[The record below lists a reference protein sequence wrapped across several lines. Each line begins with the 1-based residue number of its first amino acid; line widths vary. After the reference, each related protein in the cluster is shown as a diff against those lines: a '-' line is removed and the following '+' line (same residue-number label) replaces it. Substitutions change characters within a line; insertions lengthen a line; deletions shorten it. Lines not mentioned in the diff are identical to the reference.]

1 MLSHKQ
7 IWGAIDA
14 LAARHGHSSSG
25 LARAAGLDPTT
36 FNKSKRLGPEGR
48 LRWPSTESLSK
59 ILQVTG
65 ASLDDFVSL
74 VSRGGGS
81 KANTRTLPFL
91 KMKEAAKKKVFD
103 DEGRPSGK
111 AWDKVAFPDLP
122 DQSAFALDV
131 SNDGAAPV
139 YQIGDLVVVSPA
151 AECRRNDRVAVK
163 GQDGLM
169 LMRFVRQTAK
179 RVELKSLNPSLPD
192 RVMEREG
199 IEWIARI
206 VWARG

>member
-48 LRWPSTESLSK
+48 LRWPSTESISK

-65 ASLDDFVSL
+65 ASLDDFVAL
-74 VSRGGGS
+74 VSRSGS
-81 KANTRTLPFL
+81 KAQTRTLPFL

-103 DEGRPSGK
+103 AEGRPSGK
-111 AWDKVAFPDLP
+111 AWDKVAFPDLA
-122 DQSAFALDV
+122 DQSAFALEV

-139 YQIGDLVVVSPA
+139 YQIGDVIVISPD

-163 GQDGLM
+163 AQEGLM

-192 RVMEREG
+192 RVLERDG
-199 IEWIARI
+199 VEWCARI